1 MFFVLGISEEEM
13 QQRLYGP
20 EGWTLDSGVWNVVS
34 KSEPSEIG
42 TIIDGKPTT
51 DYVRFN
57 RLGSAGAQTLLDNL
71 PAEALKERQNCGP
84 ELEGLLKACAAHQ
97 DKVLL
102 SGYCIAPERTDER
115 ITVDAVW
122 VSDELVPELEGLSVQ
137 EHHSRDCHCNRV
149 WEAVAKHFNLNADA
163 VPDDIAHRAALGRT
177 PQTSEG
183 WYFWWD

>member
-34 KSEPSEIG
+34 RSEPSEIG
-42 TIIDGKPTT
+42 AIANGKPTT
-51 DYVRFN
+51 HYVRFN

-102 SGYCIAPERTDER
+102 SGSPSMQCGCLTSWFQNWKDCPYKSTTAE
-115 ITVDAVW
+115 TVTAT
-122 VSDELVPELEGLSVQ
+122 E
-137 EHHSRDCHCNRV
+137 C
-149 WEAVAKHFNLNADA
+149 
-163 VPDDIAHRAALGRT
+163 GRQS
-177 PQTSEG
+177 PNTST
-183 WYFWWD
+183 

>member
-1 MFFVLGISEEEM
+1 MIFMLGISEEEM

-20 EGWTLDSGVWNVVS
+20 EGWTLDSGVWNVAS
-34 KSEPSEIG
+34 RSEPDEEGAIV
-42 TIIDGKPTT
+42 DGKPTT

-71 PAEALKERQNCGP
+71 PAEALKDKQNCGP
-84 ELEGLLKACAAHQ
+84 ELERLLKACAAHQ

-122 VSDELVPELEGLSVQ
+122 VSDELAPELEGLSVKRS
-137 EHHSRDCHCNRV
+137 HDKNCHCKRV
-149 WEAVAKHFNLNADA
+149 WEAAAKRFNLNADTM
-163 VPDDIAHRAALGRT
+163 PDDITHRAALGRS

>member
-1 MFFVLGISEEEM
+1 MFFALVIPEEEM

-20 EGWTLDSGVWNVVS
+20 EGWTIDSGVWNVVS
-34 KSEPSEIG
+34 KSEPSKIG
-42 TIIDGKPTT
+42 AIIDGKPTT

-71 PAEALKERQNCGP
+71 PAEALKEKQNCGP

-115 ITVDAVW
+115 ITVDTLW
-122 VSDELVPELEGLSVQ
+122 VSDELVPELEGLAVKQS
-137 EHHSRDCHCNRV
+137 HDKNCHCNKV

-163 VPDDIAHRAALGRT
+163 MPDDITHRTAIGRT